1 MSPASDLRLRRGFVH
16 SRDGNIEYFEVGS
29 GEPLLMLHST
39 PESCM
44 ALKDDALSLADEWR
58 VIVMSTM
65 GYGQSDRPPK
75 PYTSMHEFAQAVLW
89 LMDDLSLDRP
99 NVYGFL
105 TGSQIAIELASSW
118 PERVDKL
125 ILDEVFNWG
134 TESRRGVHERLHRYY
149 PPKADGSHLA
159 ELWEKVGGTQPG
171 ADLRAMNQRLIHN
184 LIVNDDDGCV
194 DVYGQMGWE
203 GAGPYAMCRSVAW
216 DYTPTIK
223 APTLVIHTQDSDRGR
238 AHEKFVETIP
248 RSRGVRL
255 ATREDRAGWTKAV
268 RAFLREPGV

>member
-1 MSPASDLRLRRGFVH
+1 MATATNQRIKRGFVH
-16 SRDGNIEYFEVGS
+16 SPDGNIEYFEVGS

-44 ALKDDALSLADEWR
+44 SLKDDALRLADTYR

-75 PYTSMHEFAQAVLW
+75 PYTTMHEFAQAVIW
-89 LMDDLSLDRP
+89 LMDDLGLQKP

-118 PERVDKL
+118 PDRVDKL

-134 TESRRGVHERLHRYY
+134 TESRRAVHERLHRYY
-149 PPKADGSHLA
+149 PPKADGSHLT
-159 ELWEKVGGTQPG
+159 ELWEKVGASRPG
-171 ADLRAMNQRLIHN
+171 ADLSLLNERLIHN
-184 LIVNDDDGCV
+184 LIVNDDEGCL

-203 GAGPYAMCRSVAW
+203 GAGPYAMCRQVAW
-216 DYTPTIK
+216 DYTPKIQS
-223 APTLVIHTQDSDRGR
+223 PTLVMHTLDSDRGR
-238 AHEKFVETIP
+238 AHEKFLETLP
-248 RSRGVRL
+248 R
-255 ATREDRAGWTKAV
+255 ATGYRAPTRDERDEWESAV
-268 RAFLREPGV
+268 RAFLSNPGV